1 VQENFLKT
9 PLVPVEAIV
18 KGSIFNKIAA
28 VVSLIG
34 GLMIIVTCGQVVLLG
49 KVPEQYVVEWMPPF
63 QFFIGVL
70 SVFITT
76 ILLWK
81 DHLLAIPAVIF
92 TLVLQGLAMAML
104 ITAYGDSVTAKTL
117 NTVSVRI
124 LITVAVLVLM
134 ILHRRK
140 TRRLR
145 RM

>member
-1 VQENFLKT
+1 VQEISVTT
-9 PLVPVEAIV
+9 PLVPVATLA
-18 KGSIFNKIAA
+18 KSSIFNKVAA
-28 VVSLIG
+28 IVCLIG

-49 KVPEQYVVEWMPPF
+49 KVPAQNVVEWMPPF

-92 TLVLQGLAMAML
+92 SLVLQVLAMATL
-104 ITAYGDSVTAKTL
+104 LTAYGDTVTAKTL
-117 NTVSVRI
+117 NTISVRI

-140 TRRLR
+140 TMRLR